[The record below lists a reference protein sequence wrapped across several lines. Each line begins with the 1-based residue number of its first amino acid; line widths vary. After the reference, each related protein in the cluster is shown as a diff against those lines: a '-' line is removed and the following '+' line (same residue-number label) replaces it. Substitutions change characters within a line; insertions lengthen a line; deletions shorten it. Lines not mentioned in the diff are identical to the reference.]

1 MLETNNKTIFKNTV
15 FLYLRTV
22 LLIVLGLYTS
32 RITMQAL
39 GVENYGIINVVGGF
53 VSMFAL
59 ISGSLTSACQ
69 RFITFELGRENG
81 SVRLVFSTTFYI
93 HLILAAIICILA
105 ETVGLYFVNHKL
117 NLPAEK
123 MPEVQWVFQCSV
135 ISFILNLINIPY
147 NALIIAHEKLK
158 SFAYISILEGVFKFL
173 TVYSIVLLPYSSLK
187 VYSCL
192 TLLFSII
199 IRLVYQIYCK
209 RSFKNDAKLTLI
221 KDYTVFK
228 KIFGFAGWA
237 FVGNSATLLNNQG
250 LNIILNIFVGVTV
263 NAARGIAS
271 MVESTITG
279 FVNNFTTALNPQI
292 TKAYAHNDKGRI
304 IELLDLG
311 MRLSYFLIIVMAV
324 PIILITPDILC
335 IWLGVYPDY
344 AIPFIRITLLIA
356 MVQSMANPFITAVCA
371 TGDIRHYQL
380 TVGGLT
386 LINVPFCYL
395 LLRLGYNPI
404 SVYWSSL
411 FVFILTFFIR
421 LWFIKTKVK
430 IPVNEFLRN
439 IILRILPLGIIS
451 WIISYLLSLCINT
464 SSFVGLVLFG
474 ISTCSCIAGIIYIIG
489 LKNSERLSVNKFI
502 KSRLMR
508 HDR

>member
-1 MLETNNKTIFKNTV
+1 MSETNNKTIFKNTI
-15 FLYLRTV
+15 FLYFRTA

-81 SVRLVFSTTFYI
+81 NVRQVFSATFYI

-123 MPEVQWVFQCSV
+123 MPEVQWVFQCSI

-173 TVYSIVLLPYSSLK
+173 AVYSILLLPYNSLK

-192 TLLFSII
+192 TLAFSII
-199 IRLVYQIYCK
+199 VRLIYQVYCI
-209 RSFKNDAKLTLI
+209 RSFNSEAKLTSI
-221 KDYTVFK
+221 RDYSVFK
-228 KIFGFAGWA
+228 NIFGYAGWA

-250 LNIILNIFVGVTV
+250 LNIILNIFSGVTI
-263 NAARGIAS
+263 NAARGIAG
-271 MVESTITG
+271 MVETTITG

-292 TKAYAHNDKGRI
+292 TKSYARNDTNRLS
-304 IELLDLG
+304 ELLDFG
-311 MRLSYFLIIVMAV
+311 TRIAFYLIILMSV
-324 PIILITPDILC
+324 PIIIITPDILNL
-335 IWLGVYPDY
+335 W
-344 AIPFIRITLLIA
+344 
-356 MVQSMANPFITAVCA
+356 
-371 TGDIRHYQL
+371 L
-380 TVGGLT
+380 TVYQT
-386 LINVPFCYL
+386 MP
-395 LLRLGYNPI
+395 
-404 SVYWSSL
+404 L
-411 FVFILTFFIR
+411 F
-421 LWFIKTKVK
+421 
-430 IPVNEFLRN
+430 
-439 IILRILPLGIIS
+439 
-451 WIISYLLSLCINT
+451 
-464 SSFVGLVLFG
+464 SF
-474 ISTCSCIAGIIYIIG
+474 
-489 LKNSERLSVNKFI
+489 E
-502 KSRLMR
+502 
-508 HDR
+508 

>member
-1 MLETNNKTIFKNTV
+1 MSETNNKTIFKNTV
-15 FLYLRTV
+15 FLYFRTA

-59 ISGSLTSACQ
+59 ISGSLTAACQ

-81 SVRLVFSTTFYI
+81 NVRQVFSATFYI

-123 MPEVQWVFQCSV
+123 MPEVQWVFQCSI

-173 TVYSIVLLPYSSLK
+173 AVYSILLLPYNSLK

-192 TLLFSII
+192 TLAFSII
-199 IRLVYQIYCK
+199 IRLIYQVYCI
-209 RSFKNDAKLTLI
+209 RSFNSEAKLTSI
-221 KDYTVFK
+221 RDYSVFK
-228 KIFGFAGWA
+228 NIFGYAGWA

-250 LNIILNIFVGVTV
+250 LNIILNIFSGVTI
-263 NAARGIAS
+263 NAARGIAG
-271 MVESTITG
+271 MVETTITG

-292 TKAYAHNDKGRI
+292 TKAYAQNDKGRM

-311 MRLSYFLIIVMAV
+311 MRLSYFLIIVLAV
-324 PIILITPDILC
+324 PIMLVTPDILT
-335 IWLGVYPDY
+335 IWLGIYPDY

-371 TGDIRHYQL
+371 TGDIRLYQL

-386 LINVPFCYL
+386 LLNVPICYL
-395 LLRLGYNPI
+395 LLKFGYDPI
-404 SVYWSSL
+404 SVYWSCL
-411 FVFILTFFIR
+411 IVFVLTFFIR
-421 LWFIKTKVK
+421 LWFVKMKVQVRVK
-430 IPVNEFLRN
+430 EFLCN
-439 IILRILPLGIIS
+439 IALRILPLGIIS
-451 WIISYLLSLCINT
+451 GIISYLLSLCINT
-464 SSFVGLVLFG
+464 SSFIGLALFG
-474 ISTCSCIAGIIYIIG
+474 ISSCSCIASVIYLVG
-489 LKNSERLSVNKFI
+489 LKHSERSSVNEFV
-502 KSRLMR
+502 KSRLKR
-508 HDR
+508 NDR